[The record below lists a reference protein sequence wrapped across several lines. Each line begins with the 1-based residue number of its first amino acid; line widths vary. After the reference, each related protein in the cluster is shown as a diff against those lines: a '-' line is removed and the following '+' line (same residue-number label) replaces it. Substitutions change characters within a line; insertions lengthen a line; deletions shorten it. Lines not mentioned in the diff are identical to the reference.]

1 MDKPKKQIIAILGST
16 GSIGVQCLDVI
27 DKHPDFFEVVTLTSN
42 NKWELLA
49 QQAIK
54 FNADSVVIANE
65 QHYIN
70 LSNALKDYPI
80 KVYAGKE
87 ALEQVV
93 CGENVDC
100 VVSALVGYAGLAPT
114 IAAIKC
120 GKKIAL
126 ANKET
131 LVVAGELVMRLAKE
145 YNAPIIPVD
154 SEHSAIFQSLVGE
167 YTPIEK
173 IILTASGGPFYGY
186 SREQLES
193 VTLAQALKHP
203 NWSMGSKITID
214 SATMMNKG
222 LEVIEAKW
230 LFDVPVSDI
239 DVYVHRSSVVHSMV
253 QFRDGAVKAQ
263 LGSPD
268 MRQPIQYALSFPVR
282 LPLDNKRLDF
292 GGMDLSFGKVDMDTF
307 YSLRLAYEAVDKGGS
322 VPCVMNAANEIAVGA
337 FLNERISFLDIPFYT
352 QKAMGEISFVANPS
366 LEDYDLID
374 LETREYVNKLITK
387 IY

>member
-1 MDKPKKQIIAILGST
+1 MEKHKKQAIAILGST

-27 DKHPDFFEVVTLTSN
+27 ELHSELFEVTTLTSN
-42 NKWELLA
+42 NRWELLA

-65 QHYIN
+65 QHYDK
-70 LSNALKDYPI
+70 LSESLKDYPI

-93 CGENVDC
+93 CGENIDC

-145 YNAPIIPVD
+145 HNAPIIPVD

-167 YTPIEK
+167 YTPVEK
-173 IILTASGGPFYGY
+173 LILTASGGPFFGY
-186 SREQLES
+186 SKQQLES
-193 VTLAQALKHP
+193 VTLAQALNHP
-203 NWSMGSKITID
+203 NWSMGNKITID

-222 LEVIEAKW
+222 FEVIEARW

-239 DVYVHRSSVVHSMV
+239 DVYVHRNSIVHSMI

-263 LGSPD
+263 LGLPD
-268 MRQPIQYALSFPVR
+268 MRQPIQYALSFPIR
-282 LPLDNKRLDF
+282 LPLGNKRLDF
-292 GGMDLSFGKVDMDTF
+292 AGMNLTFDKVDTDTF
-307 YSLRLAYEAVDKGGS
+307 YSLRLACEAIDKGGNL
-322 VPCVMNAANEIAVGA
+322 PCVLNAANEVAVGA
-337 FLNERISFLDIPFYT
+337 FLSEQISFLDIPRLT
-352 QKAMGEISFVANPS
+352 QQAMKDISFVGSPS
-366 LEDYDLID
+366 LEDYHLTD
-374 LETREYVNKLITK
+374 LETRKYVNKLITK
-387 IY
+387 I